1 MEVTPSDVLKVMKS
15 PPIWEDYKKIINKA
29 EGHEVKCCILEL
41 HIIVSGFFSCH
52 SYKQTDWDFCGTYF
66 FCTVL

>member
-41 HIIVSGFFSCH
+41 HIIVSGFLSRLG
-52 SYKQTDWDFCGTYF
+52 SSLSLQK
-66 FCTVL
+66 VLL